1 MENQEI
7 IKNLEKKIKNLS
19 KGVIVLTLLWLVSL
33 TAGVVVF
40 LSGIKNPVIPDI
52 LRVRGLVVVDEKGT
66 NRVWI
71 GAPVPDPA
79 ILGWR
84 HPRGEMS
91 GIILFDEEGNER
103 SGYVTTNGY
112 SNVMLTLD
120 SVAKQHALFIAEPHG
135 SPTLWMWGETRK
147 NDFQI
152 TVDADSPNLRLS
164 KDGEVIFQLS
174 AEGVKSK

>member
-1 MENQEI
+1 MENQMI
-7 IKNLEKKIKNLS
+7 IEKLERKIKNLS
-19 KGVIVLTLLWLVSL
+19 KSIIGLTLLWLVSIA
-33 TAGVVVF
+33 AGVLVF
-40 LSGIKNPVIPDI
+40 LSGIKHPRIPDI
-52 LRVRGLVVVDEKGT
+52 LRVRGLVVMDEKGT

-71 GAPVPDPA
+71 GSPVPDPS

-91 GIILFDEEGNER
+91 GIILYDEEGNER

-135 SPTLWMWGETRK
+135 SPTLWMWGETRE
-147 NDFQI
+147 NDFRI
-152 TVDADSPNLRLS
+152 TVDSDSPDLRLT
-164 KDGEVIFQLS
+164 KEGKVIFQLPDKG
-174 AEGVKSK
+174 EKSK